1 MLTIQCSEVRTPDA
15 FQLFYYGAYFYLSAY
30 KPLYLFVSMSRWNM
44 FKIIVGNHK
53 TWLVSE
59 IVIIYKL
66 YYLLVALDVT
76 YSKLTA
82 FQKYIFLG

>member
-1 MLTIQCSEVRTPDA
+1 
-15 FQLFYYGAYFYLSAY
+15 
-30 KPLYLFVSMSRWNM
+30 M